1 MVSYISP
8 VPFLSSFDVSPSAKR
23 IVFEAR
29 GDLYTMP
36 EEHGDVRNL
45 TESSGAR
52 DVSPSW
58 SPDGKWIAYVSDKSG
73 DDEIYLIDQMGKE
86 KEKKLTSTGHFKS
99 GLAWSPLSDKM
110 AYTTEENALYL
121 LDKDGGD
128 PKLVAKNE
136 HREITSY
143 SWAPDGAW
151 IAYDFSA
158 RNRNRDIFIYN
169 VKTGENHQ
177 ITTDLGDDWEPV
189 FTPDGKY
196 LLLMTARINDS
207 PALARLSLLP
217 EDKAPFEF
225 KDDEETGV
233 TEDEDP
239 RTARTPTRKRPPGT
253 TKTARG
259 RARRERTP
267 RRRRKE
273 ESRREDRL
281 HGHREAASAGSRRQ
295 PASASTTSRRRRS
308 ITTIS
313 FRAPG

>member
-1 MVSYISP
+1 MSADGTKIVFERDARLYVLDTATGAHREVVVSAPIDARSDMVSYVSP
-8 VPFLSSFDVSPSAKR
+8 VSFLSGFDVSPSAKR

-29 GDLYTMP
+29 GISIRCPRSTATCGTSP
-36 EEHGDVRNL
+36 
-45 TESSGAR
+45 SPPAR
-52 DVSPSW
+52 ATVIPSW

-73 DDEIYLIDQMGKE
+73 DDEVYLIDQMGKE
-86 KEKKLTSTGHFKS
+86 KEKKLTSTGHFKT

-128 PKLVAKNE
+128 AKLIAKNE

-158 RNRNRDIFIYN
+158 RNRNRDVFIYN

-217 EDKAPFEF
+217 EDAAPFEF

-233 TEDEDP
+233 TADDL
-239 RTARTPTRKRPPGT
+239 
-253 TKTARG
+253 
-259 RARRERTP
+259 
-267 RRRRKE
+267 RRRR
-273 ESRREDRL
+273 
-281 HGHREAASAGSRRQ
+281 
-295 PASASTTSRRRRS
+295 
-308 ITTIS
+308 
-313 FRAPG
+313 